1 MVIGIEYEIPI
12 GTAESH
18 TQVMSVGSLTGEM
31 RAPFLICDV
40 LFFLWLAGLDSK
52 LRFKCSLLSLT
63 ASTQNYQPL
72 AGGVRDGCSSRS
84 VQYSSVCILTVSR
97 ISTHVLFLLAD
108 VGCRRGRRGNVGE
121 KLLDELDSDQ
131 GSPGCRLPVMRVG
144 TRDSFRNRG
153 PLQRGNTRRT

>member
-1 MVIGIEYEIPI
+1 MVIGIEYEILI

-18 TQVMSVGSLTGEM
+18 TQVMSVGSITGEM

-72 AGGVRDGCSSRS
+72 QEEYGMGAAHALYSTHPS
-84 VQYSSVCILTVSR
+84 VSLPYREDPPMYSSFLQMLAAVEDGGETWGRNYSMNWTPRSGFSR
-97 ISTHVLFLLAD
+97 MQITRD
-108 VGCRRGRRGNVGE
+108 EGRR
-121 KLLDELDSDQ
+121 S
-131 GSPGCRLPVMRVG
+131 
-144 TRDSFRNRG
+144 
-153 PLQRGNTRRT
+153 